1 MATLDKDMKRMQ
13 QEAIQRVQ
21 EMQAQAQQRL
31 HATPTMAPAGDPP
44 SNTDGNITEKNT
56 PGKEFTPPS
65 HPPANTLQGL
75 FDGLMEDRE
84 RTMILILI
92 LLLFTEQ
99 ADTSTIFSLLYLIL

>member
-13 QEAIQRVQ
+13 QEAVQRVQ

-31 HATPTMAPAGDPP
+31 NATPAMPPDGAP
-44 SNTDGNITEKNT
+44 SNTNSNISEKNT
-56 PGKEFTPPS
+56 PDSKLEPPL
-65 HPPANTLQGL
+65 PPQASTVQGL

-99 ADTSTIFSLLYLIL
+99 ADTSAIFPLLYLIL